1 MEERRKN
8 GEIVEEEDI
17 SPPFDLVLHPPLRV
31 GQTRVKTMAA
41 LADSLQGSP
50 HTTDMNI

>member
-1 MEERRKN
+1 MK
-8 GEIVEEEDI
+8 EEDI
-17 SPPFDLVLHPPLRV
+17 SPPFDPILHPPLRV